1 VERGGVKKTAADKRE
16 KDGRK
21 GSLAEAGRVLK
32 AFSSLRVVVLG
43 DLMLDEYVFG
53 ETTRISREAPVLIL
67 KHERTLSLPGGGA
80 NPVSNIASLGAAAL
94 PVGVLGLD
102 RAGDT
107 LLDTFKAKGID
118 TGGVVTEDG
127 RTTPVKIRVL
137 AGGHNTARQQVI
149 RLDHEAEGPISA
161 TTETAVLTALDAR
174 LEGAHA
180 LIISDYGNGLM
191 TPRLLRR
198 VNAVAA
204 GRPRLVVCVDSRY
217 QLGGYRGVTVITPNE
232 TEAAPAAGF
241 EDYREEDLDRIGRA
255 LLKRT
260 RARMVLVTRGSRGMS
275 LFRGGRRD
283 DVPVRGS
290 KDSVDVN
297 GAGDSVAACMTLA
310 LAAGAEPEL
319 AMRLANAAGG
329 VAVMQR
335 GPASVT
341 TAQILD
347 LLGKETR

>member
-1 VERGGVKKTAADKRE
+1 MKKPTA
-16 KDGRK
+16 KDLSTSPG
-21 GSLAEAGRVLK
+21 LAK
-32 AFSSLRVVVLG
+32 ASALLASFSKLRVVVLG

-67 KHERTLSLPGGGA
+67 KHERTMSLPGGGA
-80 NPVSNIASLGAAAL
+80 NPVSNIASLGAQAI
-94 PVGVLGLD
+94 PVGVLGMD
-102 RAGDT
+102 RAAETLHDIFQDKGVDT
-107 LLDTFKAKGID
+107 SGI
-118 TGGVVTEDG
+118 TAEPG

-149 RLDHEAEGPISA
+149 RLDHEAEGAIAKASEA
-161 TTETAVLTALDAR
+161 AVLKALDAR
-174 LEGAHA
+174 LHGAHA

-191 TPRLLRR
+191 TPGLLKYVNGLAQRR
-198 VNAVAA
+198 
-204 GRPRLVVCVDSRY
+204 PKLVICVDSRY
-217 QLGGYRGVTVITPNE
+217 QLGQYRGITVITPNE

-241 EDYREEDLDRIGRA
+241 EDYREADLDAIGRG

-260 RARMVLVTRGSRGMS
+260 GAKMVLVTRGSRGMS
-275 LFRGGRRD
+275 LFRRARRD
-283 DVPVRGS
+283 DVPVCGS
-290 KDSVDVN
+290 TEIVDVN

-310 LAAGAEPEL
+310 LAAGAEPAL

-341 TAQILD
+341 REEILA
-347 LLGKETR
+347 LLKSEGL

>member
-1 VERGGVKKTAADKRE
+1 MSRPRGY
-16 KDGRK
+16 
-21 GSLAEAGRVLK
+21 GSGPFLAEAQKILR

-80 NPVSNIASLGAAAL
+80 NPASNCASLGATAL
-94 PVGVLGLD
+94 PVGVLGSD
-102 RAGDT
+102 RAGQALVDI
-107 LLDTFKAKGID
+107 FKAKGVD
-118 TGGVVTEDG
+118 TSGVVTEAG
-127 RTTPVKIRVL
+127 RVSPVKIRIL
-137 AGGHNTARQQVI
+137 AGGRNTARQQVI
-149 RLDHEAEGPISA
+149 RLDHEAEGPIAKA
-161 TTETAVLTALDAR
+161 TENAVLKALDAR
-174 LEGAHA
+174 LKGAHA

-198 VNAVAA
+198 VNFLAA
-204 GRPRLVVCVDSRY
+204 QRPRLVVCVDSRY
-217 QLGGYRGVTVITPNE
+217 QLASYRGVTVITPNE

-241 EDYREEDLDRIGRA
+241 EDYREQDLDRIGKA

-260 RARMVLVTRGSRGMS
+260 RARMVLVTRGRCGMS

-283 DVPVRGS
+283 DVPVLGS
-290 KDSVDVN
+290 TDSVDVN

-310 LAAGAEPEL
+310 LAAGADGKT

-341 TAQILD
+341 RAEILK
-347 LLGKETR
+347 LLETENQ

>member
-1 VERGGVKKTAADKRE
+1 MKKKATS
-16 KDGRK
+16 
-21 GSLAEAGRVLK
+21 SLAAASKVLQ
-32 AFSSLRVVVLG
+32 AFSKLRVVVLG

-67 KHERTLSLPGGGA
+67 KHERTQSLPGGGA

-107 LLDTFKAKGID
+107 LLDIFKAKGVD
-118 TGGVVTEDG
+118 TSGVVTESG

-149 RLDHEAEGPISA
+149 RLDHEAEGPI
-161 TTETAVLTALDAR
+161 TPDTESAVLKALDAR
-174 LEGAHA
+174 IKGAHA

-191 TPRLLRR
+191 TPRLLKH
-198 VNAVAA
+198 VNALAA
-204 GRPRLVVCVDSRY
+204 RLPRLVVCVDSRY
-217 QLGGYRGVTVITPNE
+217 QLGGYRAVTVITPNE

-241 EDYREEDLDRIGRA
+241 EDYREEDLDRIGKA

-275 LFRGGRRD
+275 LFRGARRD
-283 DVPVRGS
+283 DVPVLGS
-290 KDSVDVN
+290 TDSVDVN

-310 LAAGAEPEL
+310 LAAGAEPGL

-341 TAQILD
+341 KAQILS
-347 LLGKETR
+347 LLEKEDR

>member
-1 VERGGVKKTAADKRE
+1 MKKSIV
-16 KDGRK
+16 G
-21 GSLAEAGRVLK
+21 EARRIMG
-32 AFSSLRVVVLG
+32 AFSKLRVVVLG

-80 NPVSNIASLGAAAL
+80 NPVSNIASMGASAL

-102 RAGDT
+102 RAGQT
-107 LLDTFKAKGID
+107 LLDIFKTKKVD
-118 TGGVVTEDG
+118 TSGVVTETG

-149 RLDHEAEGPISA
+149 RLDHEAEGPIGA
-161 TTETAVLTALDAR
+161 DTETAVLKALDAR
-174 LEGAHA
+174 LGGAHA

-198 VNAVAA
+198 VNLLAA
-204 GRPRLVVCVDSRY
+204 RKPRLVVCVDSRY
-217 QLGGYRGVTVITPNE
+217 QLGAYRGVTVITPNE

-241 EDYREEDLDRIGRA
+241 EDYREGDLDRIGRA
-255 LLKRT
+255 LLRRT

-275 LFRGGRRD
+275 LFQGRAAGRD
-283 DVPVRGS
+283 DVPVLGS
-290 KDSVDVN
+290 TDSVDVN

-310 LAAGAEPEL
+310 LAAGAGPGL

-341 TAQILD
+341 KAQILD
-347 LLGKETR
+347 LLETEIR